1 MLPKQNSGSPDQDKE
16 PDSSS
21 PLHDFSQ
28 VQRQAEETLRRF
40 ADLISPTQ
48 IRLEEQCRHIEET
61 FKRLADPTEPIRKA
75 LFGYTEHYRNIEQ
88 VWTNNLSRFADQQR
102 QIEETF
108 KLLQDPAGPIALA
121 FRRYTEEENRVRDF
135 FSSVLA
141 RIPADSSLDTIA
153 AASLKVNAILSDI
166 SKAPLEVTSDAQIP
180 LAENSL
186 PIQDVAVR
194 IDEFISN
201 SKALSQLTKGQHILS
216 DAIDSISD
224 EIKKQNSPIQI
235 ILFQVLLAILIGYFI
250 NITTPHVDEVIH
262 RQFKKKE
269 IVKKLQTEANSLG
282 LQDKDLQSLRVVMAS
297 SLRVRETPSRRSKTI
312 GILYQG
318 QVVKQVTKGRDWSLV
333 EFLDGDTT
341 HRGWAFTRYLTRI
354 ELNSR

>member
-1 MLPKQNSGSPDQDKE
+1 MLPKQNSGSPDEDKE

-40 ADLISPTQ
+40 AYLISPTQ
-48 IRLEEQCRHIEET
+48 IHLDEKHRHIEET
-61 FKRLADPTEPIRKA
+61 FKRLTVPADPIRKA
-75 LFGYTEHYRNIEQ
+75 IIGYTEHYRNIEQ
-88 VWTNNLSRFADQQR
+88 VWTNNLSRLAVQQR

-108 KLLQDPAGPIALA
+108 KLLQDPAGPIALT
-121 FRRYTEEENRVRDF
+121 FRRYTKEENRARDF

-141 RIPADSSLDTIA
+141 RIPADSSLGTIA
-153 AASLKVNAILSDI
+153 AASLKVNVILSDI
-166 SKAPLEVTSDAQIP
+166 SNVPLEVTPDTQIP
-180 LAENSL
+180 LAKNSL

-201 SKALSQLTKGQHILS
+201 SQTLSQLTKGQHKLS

-235 ILFQVLLAILIGYFI
+235 ILFQVLLAVLVGYFI
-250 NITTPHVDEVIH
+250 NLTTPSVDEAIH
-262 RQFKKKE
+262 RQLKKKE

-282 LQDKDLQSLRVVMAS
+282 LQGKDLQSLRVVMAS
-297 SLRVRETPSRRSKTI
+297 SLRARETPSRRSKTI

-318 QVVKQVTKGRDWSLV
+318 QVVKQVTKGRDWTLV

-341 HRGWAFTRYLTRI
+341 HRGWAFTRYLMRI